1 MDDVTEHTASNP
13 DEFLSRSP
21 DFTLGAE
28 NSDDDQTETQSSV
41 GFAESSG
48 ETLDDG
54 DAPQVNNVA
63 TNDEDARLG
72 EKNSLPQDEG
82 GDRLESTEQGETST
96 EDGEMGSQGEE
107 KHVNITL
114 PRSVGVEHDSDTA
127 QENFQV
133 SGHENSTPEISEDS
147 KTEDS
152 KSADLPTGNDLSA
165 VHSNISETTNDST
178 SELHPNASEHQS
190 SELTESSQSEAQT
203 GDKIQTQEEQALESI
218 YHIKWIKWK
227 GINTPIITQNENGP
241 CPLLA
246 IVNVLLLQR
255 RITLPPQQEFVT
267 SGQLMEYIGDCILEE
282 APKRLPEGAQLN
294 YEQNMHDAIAI
305 MNKLQTGLDV
315 NVKFTGVKDFEFT
328 PECIVFDLL
337 SIGLYH
343 GWLIDPQ
350 NTEIASAVSGLS
362 YNQLVEKIIASKQDG
377 AESQLV
383 SEGLISESF
392 LEHTASQLTYHGLCE
407 LNGTLQDDQLC
418 VFFRNNHF
426 STFHKHKD
434 ELFLLVTDQGFLTE
448 DRVIWESLRNVEGD
462 GFFVDAEFKSFP
474 LEHRSVAQPAALPP
488 TQQLTQEDQD
498 YLVALSLQEEQ
509 ENAARR
515 PQTHPEGV
523 SPTQVDARDGPAHQT
538 TQSNQEWSDLQ
549 LAIQLQQEEERRQ
562 QQQQPQRTQ
571 TRPQPSG
578 TSPARLA
585 LLPQPQQRSSN
596 ATQQRQEWSD
606 RCVIL

>member
-28 NSDDDQTETQSSV
+28 NSEDDQTETQSSA
-41 GFAESSG
+41 GFVESSG

-63 TNDEDARLG
+63 TNDEDARFG

-114 PRSVGVEHDSDTA
+114 PRPVGVEHDSDTT

-152 KSADLPTGNDLSA
+152 KSADLPTENDLSA

-282 APKRLPEGAQLN
+282 APK
-294 YEQNMHDAIAI
+294 
-305 MNKLQTGLDV
+305 V
-315 NVKFTGVKDFEFT
+315 
-328 PECIVFDLL
+328 
-337 SIGLYH
+337 
-343 GWLIDPQ
+343 
-350 NTEIASAVSGLS
+350 
-362 YNQLVEKIIASKQDG
+362 
-377 AESQLV
+377 
-383 SEGLISESF
+383 
-392 LEHTASQLTYHGLCE
+392 
-407 LNGTLQDDQLC
+407 
-418 VFFRNNHF
+418 
-426 STFHKHKD
+426 
-434 ELFLLVTDQGFLTE
+434 
-448 DRVIWESLRNVEGD
+448 
-462 GFFVDAEFKSFP
+462 
-474 LEHRSVAQPAALPP
+474 
-488 TQQLTQEDQD
+488 
-498 YLVALSLQEEQ
+498 
-509 ENAARR
+509 
-515 PQTHPEGV
+515 
-523 SPTQVDARDGPAHQT
+523 
-538 TQSNQEWSDLQ
+538 
-549 LAIQLQQEEERRQ
+549 
-562 QQQQPQRTQ
+562 
-571 TRPQPSG
+571 
-578 TSPARLA
+578 
-585 LLPQPQQRSSN
+585 
-596 ATQQRQEWSD
+596 
-606 RCVIL
+606 